1 MFSINTTTEYNLTV
15 FDNTTSRY
23 DNAFVEKMNHVISLS
38 LIVVTFIAMMS
49 LGCTMEVS
57 KIKKYLIKPKGVAIA
72 AVAQYG
78 IMPLT
83 AFCLAKLLQLGPLE
97 SITVLIC
104 GCCPGG
110 NLSNFFALALQ
121 GDINLSIVMTTCSTV
136 MGLGLM
142 PLMIYLYCQG
152 FSNLER
158 AVPYTSIIISMILIL
173 VPCGVG
179 ILINYHFPKYSK
191 IITKV
196 GISVMLILF
205 VVIGVV
211 AGVIDGNRVF
221 RVTAPPLLATAALMP
236 MIGYI
241 CGYILSTLFKMNAS
255 CRRTIAIET
264 GCQNIQ
270 LCTTILKV
278 AFPAEVIGQLYLFP
292 VVYIVFQVVEALF
305 LVVLFRCHQMLRP
318 SDQETEMYKAVKGAA
333 EETNAAHM
341 IT

>member
-49 LGCTMEVS
+49 LGCTVEVS

-83 AFCLAKLLQLGPLE
+83 AFCLAKL
-97 SITVLIC
+97 
-104 GCCPGG
+104 
-110 NLSNFFALALQ
+110 
-121 GDINLSIVMTTCSTV
+121 IVMTTCSTV
-136 MGLGLM
+136 WAWHHYIL
-142 PLMIYLYCQG
+142 
-152 FSNLER
+152 
-158 AVPYTSIIISMILIL
+158 ILIL

-292 VVYIVFQVVEALF
+292 VVYIVFQVVEAFSWYFIPPVYRPVQTTYLKKSKKVNHFARCTMLVQKLF
-305 LVVLFRCHQMLRP
+305 CFSILVLFNFAYVIRTYRC
-318 SDQETEMYKAVKGAA
+318 
-333 EETNAAHM
+333 
-341 IT
+341 